1 MPRAQTLRRV
11 HSQFFLAAQ
20 DESDGGIGD
29 NEGESMDEYDVDLI
43 DYLRIIWKGKWLI
56 LACVIVA
63 LATSATVL
71 WTRPDKF
78 SGTASYR
85 LYQSLSVLGI
95 SGLDQKE
102 LLNTVLYFQS
112 YYEKNTK
119 LALTARTSDG
129 RVAVTLA
136 GPLPPD
142 DLTQAFGRLSVS
154 VNNQLKQYIR
164 REIAQAV
171 VSTSMHI
178 KQLTRQR
185 DTLKTQMDALGSPA
199 PDDPLLGYLA
209 QKTSDLYAQLAQ
221 DQVKLEALNTTDPT
235 ALFTVETLG
244 EPVVFQIR
252 PNRALSLAVSGVLGV
267 FFGLFLAFFVH
278 YLEDVREREG
288 RAEGKELKSRYVV

>member
-1 MPRAQTLRRV
+1 
-11 HSQFFLAAQ
+11 
-20 DESDGGIGD
+20 
-29 NEGESMDEYDVDLI
+29 MDEYDVDLI
-43 DYLRIIWKGKWLI
+43 DYLRVIWKGKWLI
-56 LACVIVA
+56 LACVILA
-63 LATSATVL
+63 LATSAAVL
-71 WTRPDKF
+71 WTRPDEF

-119 LALTARTSDG
+119 LALTAEISDG
-129 RVAVTLA
+129 RVKVTLA
-136 GPLPPD
+136 GPLRPD
-142 DLTQAFGRLSVS
+142 DLTEAFGRLGVS
-154 VNNQLKQYIR
+154 VNDQLKQYIT

-171 VSTSMHI
+171 LSTSMHI

-185 DTLKTQMDALGSPA
+185 DTLKAQMDALGSPA

-209 QKTSDLYAQLAQ
+209 QKTSDLEAQLAQ
-221 DQVKLEALNTTDPT
+221 DQVKLESLNTPDPT

-267 FFGLFLAFFVH
+267 FFGLLLAFLVH
-278 YLEDVREREG
+278 YLADVREREE
-288 RAEGKELKSRYVV
+288 RTAGKEESTHNIHT